1 MNLAAPT
8 REQLRQRR
16 KQLQQRRRN
25 QVLRGVW
32 RVGATSTL
40 LLGLILGVRQ
50 PDWQLRSAAQI
61 RVEGNQWLTDEAIR
75 DQLALSLPLYLWHI
89 HPQQLERQLLR
100 SSAPPASL
108 PADLTP
114 GQIRH
119 SPLKTAYVTRQL
131 LPPQLVVQVEE
142 RQPIARST
150 VEGTPGLVDEEGIWL
165 PLDLYPDL
173 ESRGVLPELQIL
185 GWEHHSPQ
193 EWTQLLQRLAQSS
206 VQIYSVDWQF
216 DQGLALETELGRV
229 HLGQLSKQLEDQLQ
243 ALDQM
248 RDLRQSSS
256 VSPQDI
262 DHIDLTSPKV
272 PTIQLTPDAVQRR
285 WGTVLNQSS

>member
-25 QVLRGVW
+25 QVLRGLW
-32 RVGATSTL
+32 RVGAASTL
-40 LLGLILGVRQ
+40 LLGLILIVRQ
-50 PDWQLRSAAQI
+50 PHWQLQSAEQI
-61 RVEGNQWLTDEAIR
+61 RVEGNQWLRDEVIR
-75 DQLALSLPLYLWHI
+75 EQLGLTLPTYLWHI
-89 HPQQLERQLLR
+89 HPQQLERQLLY
-100 SSAPPASL
+100 SSAPPLSL
-108 PADLTP
+108 PANVSPDQT
-114 GQIRH
+114 RH
-119 SPLKTAYVTRQL
+119 SPLKAAYVTRQL
-131 LPPQLVVQVEE
+131 LPPQLIVQVEE

-150 VEGTPGLVDEEGIWL
+150 VEGVPGLVDEEGIWL
-165 PLDLYPDL
+165 PLDLYPNLEAKDL
-173 ESRGVLPELQIL
+173 PLQIL

-193 EWTQLLQRLAQSS
+193 DWTELLQHLAQSS
-206 VQIYSVDWQF
+206 IQIQTVDWQF

-229 HLGQLSKQLEDQLQ
+229 HLGQLSNQLTDQLQ

-248 RDLRQSSS
+248 RELRRYSS

-262 DHIDLTSPKV
+262 DYIDLSSPKV

-285 WGTVLNQSS
+285 WGTDLKQSS